1 MTRWLQLYR
10 SVLGKK
16 AIVAVTGTF
25 LLLFLVLHVAG
36 NLKVFL
42 PDPAPGVPDI
52 DVYARFLRT
61 MGEPLLPF
69 AGALWTVRVVLLA
82 AFALHV
88 LCVFQLATHNRRSRP
103 VGYRRVQYVEATA
116 PARWMLFTGSL
127 LLLFLVIHLLQFT
140 TGTIDAENFV
150 RGAVYANLDRSF
162 GRWYYAAFYVGA
174 MLVLALHLYHGGWSL
189 FQSLGLD
196 SPDRNRALRTVAL
209 CVAVGLAL
217 AFASVPMAF
226 FAGSMQP
233 PPPTPPSVEQ
243 LERNL

>member
-1 MTRWLQLYR
+1 VTRWLLLYR
-10 SVLGKK
+10 SAVGKK
-16 AIVAVTGTF
+16 AIVAVTGAM
-25 LLLFLVLHVAG
+25 LLLFLILHVAG

-69 AGALWTVRVVLLA
+69 SGALWAVRVVLLVA
-82 AFALHV
+82 LALHL
-88 LCVFQLATHNRRSRP
+88 LCVFQLALHNRRARP
-103 VGYRRVQYVEATA
+103 VGYRRQQYVESTA

-127 LLLFLVIHLLQFT
+127 LLMFLVIHLLQFT
-140 TGTIDAENFV
+140 TGTIDAENFAA
-150 RGAVYANLDRSF
+150 GAVYANLDRTF
-162 GRWYYAAFYVGA
+162 GHWYYAVFYAGA

-196 SPDRNRALRTVAL
+196 SPDRNRALRTLAL
-209 CVAVGLAL
+209 CLAVGLGFTFAAVPV
-217 AFASVPMAF
+217 AFL
-226 FAGSMQP
+226 AGSMPP
-233 PPPTPPSVEQ
+233 PPPTSPTIEQ